1 MVAIHALLGQR
12 AKHIIAPHDCF
23 ARCGSS
29 AAWQEGFCPMH
40 HGQGS
45 KRRAPRLSMLG
56 NRTMLLDTRSALPAA
71 KTTDPFYLSPEWR
84 ALVAD
89 IIRERSARCEDPTC
103 RFPGRSGVRVFGDH
117 IVELKDGGA
126 PLDKTNVML
135 RCGSCH
141 TRRPTWSAREGWEPE
156 AGRGI
161 KSLGGRRAA
170 TPRFLT
176 RRNFFRQPRR
186 VFPAL

>member
-1 MVAIHALLGQR
+1 
-12 AKHIIAPHDCF
+12 
-23 ARCGSS
+23 
-29 AAWQEGFCPMH
+29 MH

-45 KRRAPRLSMLG
+45 KRRTPRLSMLG

-84 ALVAD
+84 ALVAE
-89 IIRERSARCEDPTC
+89 IIRERGARCEDPSC
-103 RFPGRSGVRVFGDH
+103 RYAGRTGARVFGDH

-141 TRRPTWSAREGWEPE
+141 TRKTNVERARRMG
-156 AGRGI
+156 A
-161 KSLGGRRAA
+161 
-170 TPRFLT
+170 
-176 RRNFFRQPRR
+176 
-186 VFPAL
+186 